1 MFSRRLRLDRRL
13 NRTLPRSLIWSWRLP
28 FDSLGVVG
36 FRLWLRSC
44 ISPHD
49 RSRANAEHRA
59 KQGSPGRPQKE
70 REDQR
75 GHQKGLPKCR
85 LRVALMVDIKQ
96 QCKER
101 SHFNTL
107 ASSTPKPTPS
117 TKRPLA
123 KTTPIATQ
131 RRTAERVYARF
142 NSTINSRA
150 CNRPA
155 SISF

>member
-1 MFSRRLRLDRRL
+1 MDRNLIRGLCWNLVRTWHNLFFVLCQMKYGFSLR
-13 NRTLPRSLIWSWRLP
+13 
-28 FDSLGVVG
+28 G
-36 FRLWLRSC
+36 C
-44 ISPHD
+44 ISPHG
-49 RSRANAEHRA
+49 RSGANAEHRA
-59 KQGSPGRPQKE
+59 KQRSPGRPQE
-70 REDQR
+70 EHEDQR
-75 GHQKGLPKCR
+75 RHQKRFPKCR
-85 LRVALMVDIKQ
+85 LRGALMVDIKQ